1 MLFCYGMAEQH
12 SFDFSQ
18 RLCSCGKTARTG
30 STRCNH
36 CGRGKAKPR
45 GPFICQNPLCGKEF
59 YKTSRPSGGGQRCD
73 QYCSRACYFHGRS
86 YAGFR
91 SDQIFLADA
100 LITHVHKA
108 DKAKRTKDR
117 RAWLKTPEGRKWY
130 NANQLAYLRKYKGQA
145 LETTECTLC
154 GESFLQDRIGR
165 KHCTECRT
173 TDRIRRVWHE
183 SVNPYVVFERDSWTC
198 QHCKKPTPESHRGT
212 LKDSAPELDHILP
225 VAFNGAHSYFNTQCL
240 CRKCNS
246 KKGEHS
252 ESEPKLLD
260 VTDLAPYKTGK
271 HPPLVGD
278 RKEQLCAC
286 GCGESFIPSHSN
298 LTGCKHGHWHRSEEG
313 QRTQCGNLGR
323 ARQGGYSDA
332 RRPSKSFT
340 AEQVAAYL
348 RKPLEQPEPK
358 STDSYNTDLTAQEAL
373 YQSVTSQLT
382 SVLAMQQARPVTCCV
397 DPMLSTP
404 LSSQHVARTA
414 PVLVS
419 I

>member
-1 MLFCYGMAEQH
+1 MAEQP
-12 SFDFSQ
+12 SLDFSV
-18 RLCSCGKTARTG
+18 KP
-30 STRCNH
+30 H
-36 CGRGKAKPR
+36 CPHGQHKLR
-45 GPFICQNPLCGKEF
+45 GPFICQNPLFGKEF
-59 YKTSRPSGGGQRCD
+59 YYRHQGGPNRPPQRFCSNQCKFPTRLYDGFTSN
-73 QYCSRACYFHGRS
+73 
-86 YAGFR
+86 
-91 SDQIFLADA
+91 QIFLADA
-100 LITHVHKA
+100 LIAAVHKA

-117 RAWLKTPEGRKWY
+117 RAWLKTDEGRKWY

-145 LETTECTLC
+145 LETTDCTLC

-246 KKGEHS
+246 KKSEHS

-298 LTGCKHGHWHRSEEG
+298 LTGCKHGHWYRSAEG

-323 ARQGGYSDA
+323 VRTGADWDNCHRKG
-332 RRPSKSFT
+332 FT

-373 YQSVTSQLT
+373 YQSVTSPLT